1 MSLKKRTK
9 RINIDKSYSQ
19 LTFKQALDMAI
30 SEKKAEGLRD
40 RTIKDY
46 EKHYGYFVKWLHDYM
61 NILSIKKNNL
71 LVFIDTFYIHISLY
85 KGN

>member
-30 SEKKAEGLRD
+30 SEKKAEG
-40 RTIKDY
+40 
-46 EKHYGYFVKWLHDYM
+46 FA
-61 NILSIKKNNL
+61 
-71 LVFIDTFYIHISLY
+71 
-85 KGN
+85 

>member
-30 SEKKAEGLRD
+30 RNM
-40 RTIKDY
+40 
-46 EKHYGYFVKWLHDYM
+46 GYSQCLCLGRKQCWV
-61 NILSIKKNNL
+61 
-71 LVFIDTFYIHISLY
+71 
-85 KGN
+85 